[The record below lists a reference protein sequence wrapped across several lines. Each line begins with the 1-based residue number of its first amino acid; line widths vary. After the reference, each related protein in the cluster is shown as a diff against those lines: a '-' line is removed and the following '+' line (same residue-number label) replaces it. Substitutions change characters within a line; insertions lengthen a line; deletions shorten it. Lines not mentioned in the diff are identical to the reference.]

1 MKKKVIIVSCIL
13 IVIYSIVVSSSY
25 FSSFKDRNQLVTAF
39 DRSITN
45 VLFDL
50 NQYKNNGNEQ
60 GIQYAV
66 LDMATTINLIPYIYE
81 NKDMDEY
88 KYISAFYQWIATEQ
102 DGLIDNID
110 VVIEIFSLLDKDLD
124 SAYIKLVDF
133 LTTN

>member
-1 MKKKVIIVSCIL
+1 M
-13 IVIYSIVVSSSY
+13 
-25 FSSFKDRNQLVTAF
+25 VTAF
-39 DRSITN
+39 EKSITN

-50 NQYKNNGNEQ
+50 NQYKNHRIEQ

-81 NKDMDEY
+81 NKDMNDY
-88 KYISAFYQWIATEQ
+88 KYFSAFYQWIATEQ
-102 DGLIDNID
+102 ESLIDNID
-110 VVIEIFSLLDKDLD
+110 IIIDIFSLIDKDID